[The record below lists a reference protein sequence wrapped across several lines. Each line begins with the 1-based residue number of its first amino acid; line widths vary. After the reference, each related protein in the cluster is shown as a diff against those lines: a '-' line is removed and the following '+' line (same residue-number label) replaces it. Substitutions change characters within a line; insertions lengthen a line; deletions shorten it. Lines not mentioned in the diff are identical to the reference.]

1 VSITQTPE
9 ITRLSQP
16 SLTCVVAHPFGL
28 TLGAVGDEATHRAVI
43 EAVLA
48 TAAQDHPAGSVI
60 DLGFAWTR
68 DDLRERQLRKER

>member
-1 VSITQTPE
+1 MSITQAPE
-9 ITRLSQP
+9 ITRLSRP

-28 TLGAVGDEATHRAVI
+28 TLGAVGDEPTHRAVI
-43 EAVLA
+43 EAVLR
-48 TAAQDHPAGSVI
+48 TAAEDHPAGSVI